1 MLEEKIDELITALTE
16 NTKALQDAAS
26 GTVSTKSASTAKKS
40 TAKKST
46 AKKSTAKKDE
56 DDGLDLDS
64 LEVENEEEEEEETI
78 DLKTLKSKLGEVLNQ
93 KGRETVLKLFK
104 KYGAGKA
111 DEIEQSD
118 YSAAYADAVKLLG

>member
-26 GTVSTKSASTAKKS
+26 GTVSTKSAS